1 MSEKEHVKVLGM
13 DFYIVWYS
21 SANFQGDSYCWVKYV
36 LSLTLLPFSFFG
48 LMDSSP
54 LQGALEWTWGRFF
67 FSELKGW
74 RGTSNHWGH
83 YNQSKG
89 PDESLLFWEWGIRGS
104 LVAVLIFLKHLWIL
118 GKGKAMLRREGLLL
132 RYCRSRTLVV
142 IGDFLV

>member
-1 MSEKEHVKVLGM
+1 MGRVKLVSDSSSSQHFKKPPRIVYTRLLKCLKQICQRRNM
-13 DFYIVWYS
+13 LKFWEWILTIVWYS

-83 YNQSKG
+83 CNQSKG
-89 PDESLLFWEWGIRGS
+89 PDESLLFWE
-104 LVAVLIFLKHLWIL
+104 
-118 GKGKAMLRREGLLL
+118 
-132 RYCRSRTLVV
+132 
-142 IGDFLV
+142 